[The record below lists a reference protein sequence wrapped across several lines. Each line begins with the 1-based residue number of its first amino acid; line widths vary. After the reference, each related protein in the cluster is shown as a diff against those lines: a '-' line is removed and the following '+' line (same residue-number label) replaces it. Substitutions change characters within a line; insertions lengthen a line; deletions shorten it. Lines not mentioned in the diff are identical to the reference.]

1 MRSLII
7 ILFLFISVFA
17 SAQNR
22 VGLVHPRVL
31 GQPTDTTQFGVI
43 LLDTVTKAG
52 NWFTLNETDFE
63 VSGGELRLRFQTDS
77 VFVQGDSLCAIT
89 MGDTI
94 CVYQDSVYITA
105 DSFCIIQM
113 GDTTCV
119 EFTPGVGETTLYNG
133 DGSLLTNRTVSLN
146 NKSLTFDQGGISGK
160 MYFNQI
166 GIFPFLTID
175 GEVIANNTSSLF
187 QLVHSGSGDMFMN
200 FNGAAAEDYAFGV
213 DKSADALVIAE
224 GTDVDGAGDQMMLFY
239 SAEDSI
245 VSAKDH
251 QFDAGILDGGGDIGS
266 SGQVLTATG
275 SGVNWETPTSSG
287 VAISALDPAT
297 IGNTINNDAWEQEWQ
312 WDGLAGGSGLVLSSA
327 NTAAIGSTQ
336 KLFEVTLSGANA
348 TSGQTTYAGHFS
360 NTHTGTSSEN
370 YGLRA
375 LATGGTINYGL
386 YASTSGGTVGYGVR
400 SFCSDNSHTA
410 IYGTAL
416 GSSAYGVQGEAVGS
430 LGAGVFGLTSNAT
443 GIGVRAFASTGGL
456 PLFAQNSGV
465 NTNDIVTVAKIERVS
480 ATGGTADGAGGS
492 MLFSLETGT
501 NANMNTSNQ
510 IVSKWTT
517 AANATRTS
525 QMYITGV
532 NSATENT
539 IMYLEGDKRTR
550 FNGRAEMQQGADVAS
565 VAGAIALGY
574 DGNVFEITGTNT
586 ITLISN
592 LGFQNGTEI
601 TLLFTSTASLTDGVA
616 NSGTDIG
623 MELEGNTNFTGSADD
638 IVKLTLS
645 EIGGTQRWRMT
656 GKSVN

>member
-224 GTDVDGAGDQMMLFY
+224 GTDVDGAGDQMMVFY
-239 SAEDSI
+239 STGDSI
-245 VSAKDH
+245 VSVEDH
-251 QFDAGILDGGGDIGS
+251 QFDAGILDASGDIGS
-266 SGQVLTATG
+266 SGQVLTSTG
-275 SGVNWETPTSSG
+275 TGTNWETATG
-287 VAISALDPAT
+287 GAAISDLTPADST
-297 IGNTINNDAWEQEWQ
+297 NTINNDGWEQEWQ
-312 WDGLAGGSGLVLSSA
+312 WDGLLGGTGLKLTST
-327 NTAAIGSTQ
+327 NTGAIGSTQ
-336 KLFEVTLSGANA
+336 KLFSVSTTGVNA
-348 TSGQTTYAGHFS
+348 TPGQTTYAAHFS
-360 NTHTGTSSEN
+360 NSHTGSSHLNYGVYSTITGANSNSSAIYGTSSS
-370 YGLRA
+370 L
-375 LATGGTINYGL
+375 GTAVSGV
-386 YASTSGGTVGYGVR
+386 ATSGYGIYGTSSG
-400 SFCSDNSHTA
+400 NTA
-410 IYGTAL
+410 IYGAATTGTL
-416 GSSAYGVQGEAVGS
+416 DYYGVKAEKT
-430 LGAGVFGLTSNAT
+430 TSNT
-443 GIGVRAFASTGGL
+443 SSLQYPLGIYTYSSGTPAAGFGGGIAFYNE
-456 PLFAQNSGV
+456 P
-465 NTNDIVTVAKIERVS
+465 
-480 ATGGTADGAGGS
+480 ATGGTAQI
-492 MLFSLETGT
+492 
-501 NANMNTSNQ
+501 ANRIESE
-510 IVSKWTT
+510 WTDAT
-517 AANATRTS
+517 TATRTS
-525 QMYITGV
+525 RATITGV
-532 NSATENT
+532 NSASTIDLLTLNASGRSEFNT
-539 IMYLEGDKRTR
+539 TVKFKAYTVGTLP
-550 FNGRAEMQQGADVAS
+550 
-565 VAGAIALGY
+565 
-574 DGNVFEITGTNT
+574 TGTIGDMAYVT
-586 ITLISN
+586 DASAPTYLATVS
-592 LGFQNGTEI
+592 GGGAVVCPVFYNGTNW
-601 TLLFTSTASLTDGVA
+601 VA
-616 NSGTDIG
+616 H
-623 MELEGNTNFTGSADD
+623 
-638 IVKLTLS
+638 
-645 EIGGTQRWRMT
+645 
-656 GKSVN
+656 

>member
-224 GTDVDGAGDQMMLFY
+224 GTDVDGAGDQMMVFY
-239 SAEDSI
+239 STGDSI
-245 VSAKDH
+245 VSVEDH
-251 QFDAGILDGGGDIGS
+251 QFDAGILDASGDIGS
-266 SGQVLTATG
+266 SGQVLTSTG
-275 SGVNWETPTSSG
+275 TGTNWETATG
-287 VAISALDPAT
+287 GAAISDLTPADST
-297 IGNTINNDAWEQEWQ
+297 NTINNDGWKQEWQ
-312 WDGLAGGSGLVLSSA
+312 WDGLLGGTGLKLTST
-327 NTAAIGSTQ
+327 NTGAIGSTQ
-336 KLFEVTLSGANA
+336 KLFSVSTTGVNA
-348 TSGQTTYAGHFS
+348 TPGQTTYAAHFS
-360 NTHTGTSSEN
+360 NSHTGSSHLNYGVYSTITGANSNSSAIYGTSSS
-370 YGLRA
+370 L
-375 LATGGTINYGL
+375 GTAVSGV
-386 YASTSGGTVGYGVR
+386 ATSGYGIYGTSSG
-400 SFCSDNSHTA
+400 NTA
-410 IYGTAL
+410 IYGAATTGTL
-416 GSSAYGVQGEAVGS
+416 DYYGVKAEKT
-430 LGAGVFGLTSNAT
+430 TSNT
-443 GIGVRAFASTGGL
+443 SSLQYPLGIYTYSSGTPAAGFGGGIAFYNE
-456 PLFAQNSGV
+456 P
-465 NTNDIVTVAKIERVS
+465 
-480 ATGGTADGAGGS
+480 ATGGTAQI
-492 MLFSLETGT
+492 
-501 NANMNTSNQ
+501 ANRIESE
-510 IVSKWTT
+510 WTDAT
-517 AANATRTS
+517 TATRTS
-525 QMYITGV
+525 RATITGV
-532 NSATENT
+532 NSASTIDLLTLNASGRSEFNT
-539 IMYLEGDKRTR
+539 TVKFKAYTVGTLP
-550 FNGRAEMQQGADVAS
+550 
-565 VAGAIALGY
+565 
-574 DGNVFEITGTNT
+574 TGTIGDMAYVT
-586 ITLISN
+586 DASAPTYLATVS
-592 LGFQNGTEI
+592 GGGAVVCPVFYNGTNW
-601 TLLFTSTASLTDGVA
+601 VA
-616 NSGTDIG
+616 H
-623 MELEGNTNFTGSADD
+623 
-638 IVKLTLS
+638 
-645 EIGGTQRWRMT
+645 
-656 GKSVN
+656 

>member
-224 GTDVDGAGDQMMLFY
+224 GTDVDGAGDQMMVFY
-239 SAEDSI
+239 STGDSI
-245 VSAKDH
+245 VSVEDH
-251 QFDAGILDGGGDIGS
+251 QFDAGILDASGDIGS
-266 SGQVLTATG
+266 SGQVLTSTG
-275 SGVNWETPTSSG
+275 TGTNWETATG
-287 VAISALDPAT
+287 GAAISDLTPAT
-297 IGNTINNDAWEQEWQ
+297 ATNTINNDGWEQEWQ
-312 WDGLAGGSGLVLSSA
+312 WDGLLGGAGLKLTST
-327 NTAAIGSTQ
+327 NTGAIGSTQ
-336 KLFEVTLSGANA
+336 KLFEAALTGVNGTA
-348 TSGQTTYAGHFS
+348 GQETFAGYFS
-360 NTHTGTSSEN
+360 NTHSGSTSTN
-370 YGLRA
+370 YGIRA
-375 LATGGTINYGL
+375 LATGGTTNYGI
-386 YASTSGGTVGYGVR
+386 YTSTSGGSTGVGLR

-416 GSSAYGVQGEAVGS
+416 GNSAYGVYGESTGS
-430 LGAGVFGLTSNAT
+430 LGIGVFGSTSNAAGT
-443 GIGVRAFASTGGL
+443 GVRAFASTGGL
-456 PLFAQNSGV
+456 PMLAQNSGV
-465 NTNDIVTVAKIERVS
+465 NANDIVTVAKIERLS
-480 ATGGTADGAGGS
+480 ATGGNADGAGGS
-492 MLFSLETGT
+492 ILFSLETGT
-501 NANMNTSNQ
+501 NATQQTANEV
-510 IVSKWTT
+510 VSKWTT

-525 QMYITGV
+525 QMYLTGV
-532 NSATENT
+532 NSATTNT
-539 IMYLEGDKRTR
+539 IIYFEGDKRTR

-592 LGFQNGTEI
+592 LGFQNGTEV
-601 TLLFTSTASLTDGVA
+601 TLIFTSTATLNDGVA

-623 MELEGNTNFTGSADD
+623 MELNGNANLVASADD
-638 IVKLTLS
+638 VIKLVLC
-645 EIGGTQRWRMT
+645 EIGGTQRWRES
-656 GKSVN
+656 GRSIN

>member
-224 GTDVDGAGDQMMLFY
+224 GTDVDGAGDQMMVFY
-239 SAEDSI
+239 STGDSI
-245 VSAKDH
+245 VSVEDH
-251 QFDAGILDGGGDIGS
+251 QFDAGILDASGDIGS
-266 SGQVLTATG
+266 SGQVLTSTG
-275 SGVNWETPTSSG
+275 TGTNWETATG
-287 VAISALDPAT
+287 GAAISDLTPAT
-297 IGNTINNDAWEQEWQ
+297 ATNTINNDGWEQEWQ
-312 WDGLAGGSGLVLSSA
+312 WDGLLGGTGLKLTST
-327 NTAAIGSTQ
+327 NTGAIGSTQ
-336 KLFEVTLSGANA
+336 KLFSVA
-348 TSGQTTYAGHFS
+348 TTGVNTTPGQTTYAAHFS
-360 NTHTGTSSEN
+360 NSHTGSSHLNYGVYSTITGANSNSSAIYGTSSS
-370 YGLRA
+370 L
-375 LATGGTINYGL
+375 GTAVSGV
-386 YASTSGGTVGYGVR
+386 ATSGYGIYGTSSG
-400 SFCSDNSHTA
+400 NTA
-410 IYGTAL
+410 IYGAATTGTL
-416 GSSAYGVQGEAVGS
+416 DYYGVKAEKT
-430 LGAGVFGLTSNAT
+430 TSNT
-443 GIGVRAFASTGGL
+443 SSL
-456 PLFAQNSGV
+456 QYPL
-465 NTNDIVTVAKIERVS
+465 
-480 ATGGTADGAGGS
+480 
-492 MLFSLETGT
+492 
-501 NANMNTSNQ
+501 
-510 IVSKWTT
+510 
-517 AANATRTS
+517 
-525 QMYITGV
+525 
-532 NSATENT
+532 
-539 IMYLEGDKRTR
+539 
-550 FNGRAEMQQGADVAS
+550 
-565 VAGAIALGY
+565 
-574 DGNVFEITGTNT
+574 
-586 ITLISN
+586 
-592 LGFQNGTEI
+592 
-601 TLLFTSTASLTDGVA
+601 
-616 NSGTDIG
+616 
-623 MELEGNTNFTGSADD
+623 
-638 IVKLTLS
+638 
-645 EIGGTQRWRMT
+645 
-656 GKSVN
+656 

>member
-1 MRSLII
+1 M
-7 ILFLFISVFA
+7 
-17 SAQNR
+17 
-22 VGLVHPRVL
+22 
-31 GQPTDTTQFGVI
+31 DTTNYVGEW
-43 LLDTVTKAG
+43 LS
-52 NWFTLNETDFE
+52 LNTTDFE

-224 GTDVDGAGDQMMLFY
+224 GTDVDGAGDQMMVFY
-239 SAEDSI
+239 STGDSI
-245 VSAKDH
+245 VSVEDH
-251 QFDAGILDGGGDIGS
+251 QFDAGILDASGDIGT
-266 SGQVLTATG
+266 SGQVLTSTG
-275 SGVNWETPTSSG
+275 TGTNWETLATSG
-287 VAISALDPAT
+287 IPISSLLAAT
-297 IGNTINNDAWEQEWQ
+297 TSNTKNHDGWEQEWQ
-312 WDGLAGGSGLVLSSA
+312 WDGLLGGTGLKLTST
-327 NTAAIGSTQ
+327 NTGAIGSTQ
-336 KLFEVTLSGANA
+336 KLFSVSTTGVNA
-348 TSGQTTYAGHFS
+348 TPGQTTYAAHFS
-360 NTHTGTSSEN
+360 NSHTGSSHLNYGVYSTITGANSNSSAIYGTSSS
-370 YGLRA
+370 L
-375 LATGGTINYGL
+375 GTAVSGV
-386 YASTSGGTVGYGVR
+386 ATSGYGIYGTSSG
-400 SFCSDNSHTA
+400 NTA
-410 IYGTAL
+410 IYGAATTGTL
-416 GSSAYGVQGEAVGS
+416 DYYGVKAEKT
-430 LGAGVFGLTSNAT
+430 TSNTSSLQYPLGIYTYSSGTPAAGFGGGIAFYNEPAT
-443 GIGVRAFASTGGL
+443 GST
-456 PLFAQNSGV
+456 AQVS
-465 NTNDIVTVAKIERVS
+465 NTIESEWTDPVLVS
-480 ATGGTADGAGGS
+480 
-492 MLFSLETGT
+492 
-501 NANMNTSNQ
+501 
-510 IVSKWTT
+510 
-517 AANATRTS
+517 RTS
-525 QMYITGV
+525 RATITGV
-532 NSATENT
+532 NSATANDL
-539 IMYLEGDKRTR
+539 IYFEGDKRTR

>member
-1 MRSLII
+1 MRNLTIV
-7 ILFLFISVFA
+7 LFLFISVFA
-17 SAQNR
+17 NAQNR

-224 GTDVDGAGDQMMLFY
+224 GTDVDGAGDQMMVFY
-239 SAEDSI
+239 STGDSI
-245 VSAKDH
+245 VSVEDH
-251 QFDAGILDGGGDIGS
+251 QFDAGILDASGDIGS
-266 SGQVLTATG
+266 SGQVLTSTG
-275 SGVNWETPTSSG
+275 TGTNWETATG
-287 VAISALDPAT
+287 GAAISDLTPAT
-297 IGNTINNDAWEQEWQ
+297 ATNTINNDGWKQEWQ
-312 WDGLAGGSGLVLSSA
+312 WDGLAGSTGLKLSA
-327 NTAAIGSTQ
+327 ATTAAIGSTQ
-336 KLFEVTLSGANA
+336 KLFEVSLSEANG
-348 TSGQTTYAGHFS
+348 TSGQSTYAGHFS
-360 NTHTGTSSEN
+360 NTHTGSSSTN
-370 YGLRA
+370 YGVYSVS
-375 LATGGTINYGL
+375 TGGTTNYGL
-386 YASTSGGTVGYGVR
+386 YGAATT
-400 SFCSDNSHTA
+400 
-410 IYGTAL
+410 
-416 GSSAYGVQGEAVGS
+416 
-430 LGAGVFGLTSNAT
+430 GAGVYGISSSSGNGGVFASSSGPATVMSTTTGSYVCGMLANPPSTNTVIPMLLLARTTSGTAAP
-443 GIGVRAFASTGGL
+443 GIGGYIQLGAENGSGTSVAATRLSSYLTAVTAGAEKSTLSIIGL
-456 PLFAQNSGV
+456 YNGTQP
-465 NTNDIVTVAKIERVS
+465 DIVF
-480 ATGGTADGAGGS
+480 
-492 MLFSLETGT
+492 FS
-501 NANMNTSNQ
+501 
-510 IVSKWTT
+510 
-517 AANATRTS
+517 
-525 QMYITGV
+525 
-532 NSATENT
+532 
-539 IMYLEGDKRTR
+539 GDKSTA
-550 FNGRAEMQQGADVAS
+550 FNGRSQYKQGADVAS

-623 MELEGNTNFTGSADD
+623 MELNGNANLVASADD
-638 IVKLTLS
+638 VIKLVLC
-645 EIGGTQRWRMT
+645 EIGGTQRWRES
-656 GKSVN
+656 GRSIN